1 MYSSTNHSNAKSTHF
16 NSNSDLLLNENASL
30 VSESRFNGYN
40 NNDEN
45 LANATIY
52 YERLQKLKNF
62 PIPTNDKEVKIML
75 RELCEP
81 IIYFGESK
89 ADRRERLQIKV
100 KECILLGMNI
110 KHPFMKEGEIEIEG
124 VENSNEKMD
133 FNKEYYTEVEYP
145 EDLIKFRLKSTSYSI
160 AKSLKNISELKCKNV
175 NRIKEIIDNKEKLT
189 SVKFSLASI
198 NYYDERGIT
207 CCDFNNNSN
216 FIAFSG
222 VSGDCQILNFYK
234 TSDIDDINLESSKQ
248 KYNKENYP
256 DESEV
261 NQENEYDIL
270 EVKCVSKLIGHK
282 EKVNCIK
289 FNNRNLNSPFAP
301 HLVTCSDDKTIKIWT
316 FNKSLKEQKFTSLL
330 GHDARV
336 NKVDFCKIKDYIGS
350 VSHDKTFKIWDLPTK
365 KCIITQDGHISPI
378 TSLSFQYEGALAAT
392 CDTHGIGLIWDLRIG
407 KKIMTLEGHAN
418 QIFSCQFNVEN
429 SYGLLTGGDDNTLRY
444 WDLRKKD
451 ETTIIPAHNKPISS
465 IIMNKNYSFSS
476 GYDGVIKLW
485 NNKDW
490 ICYKKIIC
498 DDEKIMSISMSKNKE
513 YLASVSMSRSLRI
526 WNIKGLKENQ

>member
-1 MYSSTNHSNAKSTHF
+1 MYSSTNLGNAKSTNF

-30 VSESRFNGYN
+30 VSESKFNSYN

-89 ADRRERLQIKV
+89 ADRRERLQHKV

-110 KHPFMKEGEIEIEG
+110 KHPFMKEGEIEGI
-124 VENSNEKMD
+124 ENSNEKMD

-160 AKSLKNISELKCKNV
+160 AKNLKNISEMKCKNV
-175 NRIKEIIDNKEKLT
+175 NRVKEIIDNKEKLA

-248 KYNKENYP
+248 KYTKENY
-256 DESEV
+256 
-261 NQENEYDIL
+261 QYTY
-270 EVKCVSKLIGHK
+270 KH
-282 EKVNCIK
+282 
-289 FNNRNLNSPFAP
+289 
-301 HLVTCSDDKTIKIWT
+301 TC
-316 FNKSLKEQKFTSLL
+316 
-330 GHDARV
+330 
-336 NKVDFCKIKDYIGS
+336 
-350 VSHDKTFKIWDLPTK
+350 
-365 KCIITQDGHISPI
+365 
-378 TSLSFQYEGALAAT
+378 
-392 CDTHGIGLIWDLRIG
+392 
-407 KKIMTLEGHAN
+407 
-418 QIFSCQFNVEN
+418 
-429 SYGLLTGGDDNTLRY
+429 
-444 WDLRKKD
+444 
-451 ETTIIPAHNKPISS
+451 
-465 IIMNKNYSFSS
+465 
-476 GYDGVIKLW
+476 
-485 NNKDW
+485 
-490 ICYKKIIC
+490 
-498 DDEKIMSISMSKNKE
+498 
-513 YLASVSMSRSLRI
+513 
-526 WNIKGLKENQ
+526 